1 MGGTRKD
8 DSGQTIGGWVGWEP
22 LGPSLSQAAASSLPW
37 SCSPQR
43 RPSQRPLCPPGREDC
58 PGVATGNLQP
68 LPPWE
73 DANLDSKVGL
83 GRRPWGLSRR
93 GPGCFPGPS
102 VPAPASTP
110 SPSRGLPGRQSVRPP
125 PQRTDHQA
133 RGRGGRGGMGD
144 GLEGRLPKGS
154 SSKAAS
160 GRPEVP
166 SRALGAEHVLFIPA
180 EDAGGQKKYLDVR
193 ADLYFW
199 KSYVSFSEEKRA
211 RPIS

>member
-133 RGRGGRGGMGD
+133 RGRGGAGGNGGWVGGKAPERQLLQGGVWAPRGPESG
-144 GLEGRLPKGS
+144 
-154 SSKAAS
+154 S
-160 GRPEVP
+160 GR
-166 SRALGAEHVLFIPA
+166 
-180 EDAGGQKKYLDVR
+180 
-193 ADLYFW
+193 
-199 KSYVSFSEEKRA
+199 RA
-211 RPIS
+211 RFIYPCRGCWRTKEIFGRQS